1 MQLKVLEKDGKIY
14 SHIRKKWLTK
24 TPEELVRQEY
34 LLVLVNKYGYTLEQ
48 IKEEE
53 NVTGRASAQAR
64 ADFIIYKDKKDILKN
79 NNPLIIIEC
88 KA

>member
-1 MQLKVLEKDGKIY
+1 LKLKVLEKDGKIY

-48 IKEEE
+48 IRKCYRTRFCTSKSRLH
-53 NVTGRASAQAR
+53 NLQRQ
-64 ADFIIYKDKKDILKN
+64 K
-79 NNPLIIIEC
+79 
-88 KA
+88 